1 MQMPGVEFA
10 EEMSDDEHNLSWGV
24 LAILLLVI
32 CLIAWSIA
40 DGLQHSA
47 MQKDA
52 DEAARCHSLGGT
64 YSGNKC
70 YIKGEEL

>member
-1 MQMPGVEFA
+1 MPGVEFA

-40 DGLQHSA
+40 DGL
-47 MQKDA
+47 
-52 DEAARCHSLGGT
+52 
-64 YSGNKC
+64 
-70 YIKGEEL
+70 

>member
-1 MQMPGVEFA
+1 MPGIEFA
-10 EEMSDDEHNLSWGV
+10 EEISRGV
-24 LAILLLVI
+24 LVVLLLAI
-32 CLIAWSIA
+32 CLIVWSIA